1 MQKQIQTFND
11 LFHELQRLEGRRLC
25 LLRAAEKL
33 EQECAATEM
42 GPAVRPL
49 RSVDLF
55 ETVVPDDIV
64 YQIVADMRIEARE
77 LEGERDRLKN
87 ALLTVK
93 KGDHSART
101 SKAAPRRPVRAVAV

>member
-1 MQKQIQTFND
+1 MQKINTFND
-11 LFHELQRLEGRRLC
+11 LFHELQRLEGRRMC

-33 EQECAATEM
+33 EQECATTET

-55 ETVVPDDIV
+55 DTVVPDDIV
-64 YQIVADMRIEARE
+64 YQTVADMRIEARG

-93 KGDHSART
+93 KSDQSATT
-101 SKAAPRRPVRAVAV
+101 SKTAPRRPVRAVAA